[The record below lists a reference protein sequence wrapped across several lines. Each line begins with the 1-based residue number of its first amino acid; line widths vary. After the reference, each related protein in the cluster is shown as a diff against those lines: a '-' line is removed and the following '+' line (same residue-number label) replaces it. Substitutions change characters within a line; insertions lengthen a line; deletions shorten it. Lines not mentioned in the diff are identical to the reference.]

1 MHWNKGWLAC
11 GAGITLW
18 LLTALPLSPAAA
30 QDNSDSDSASAQASP
45 TPAASLSPTPST
57 TKESGKTEAFVVL
70 DPSHGGDDRG
80 AVLTPRLAEKDVTL
94 AFARELRKEFQE
106 RGIPVRMVRD
116 SDVSIGL
123 ERRAEAANQPHA
135 ALYIALHAGTAGRG
149 VRVYFPM
156 LSEAEAVPKHD
167 SFLPWQTAQSAS
179 LKRSRTLAQEVSSE
193 LEKKKFQALALA
205 SPLRPLNNV
214 VAPAI
219 AIELAPEGGDPYSIA
234 GQKLQNNVS
243 SAVASAI
250 AQTRAEWSGTRE

>member
-11 GAGITLW
+11 GAVLTFC
-18 LLTALPLSPAAA
+18 LLAALPLSPAAA
-30 QDNSDSDSASAQASP
+30 QENADSDSASAQASP
-45 TPAASLSPTPST
+45 TPAARPSPAAT
-57 TKESGKTEAFVVL
+57 TKEAGKTEAFVVI

-80 AVLTPRLAEKDVTL
+80 AVLTPRLVEKDVTL
-94 AFARELRKEFQE
+94 AFARELRKEFEE

-123 ERRAEAANQPHA
+123 DRRAEAANQPHA
-135 ALYIALHAGTAGRG
+135 TLYIALHAGTSGRG
-149 VRVYFPM
+149 IRVYFPM
-156 LSEAEAVPKHD
+156 LFEPEEAPKKD

-219 AIELAPEGGDPYSIA
+219 AVELAPEGGNPSSLA
-234 GQKLQNNVS
+234 AQKLQNNVS
-243 SAVASAI
+243 SAIAAAI